1 MSKMDMVEIDNID
14 GTLMEHA

>member
-1 MSKMDMVEIDNID
+1 MDMVEIDNID